1 MFGYD
6 EQSTFYLRS
15 TASALLSLQCS
26 DLHTLDRFIGRTSH
40 VRELHTQFGSLK
52 SYEKGRVEPID
63 DDVKHYA
70 FSNCFE
76 IASKSK
82 PYEKVVF
89 GQNQIYVLETL
100 RAEGDSPWYTCAHD
114 EFALSMDGDVEIHLI
129 QLDVSQTV
137 KDENKNGAVLVQGQ
151 PHGAKMGWMKIKRG
165 HQALLPKNTAYQFK
179 SAQPAV
185 LILQTCKGD
194 LSVEKWADICQ
205 TA

>member
-1 MFGYD
+1 MTVNY
-6 EQSTFYLRS
+6 
-15 TASALLSLQCS
+15 
-26 DLHTLDRFIGRTSH
+26 HTH
-40 VRELHTQFGSLK
+40 FGSLK

-89 GQNQIYVLETL
+89 GQNQIYVLEAL
-100 RAEGDSPWYTCAHD
+100 RAEGTSPWYTCAHD
-114 EFALSMDGDVEIHLI
+114 EFALSMDGDIEIHLI
-129 QLDVSQTV
+129 KLDAAQTV
-137 KDENKNGAVLVQGQ
+137 KDEDKNGAVLVQGE
-151 PHGAKMGWMKIKRG
+151 PKGAKMGWMKIKRG

-179 SAQPAV
+179 SAQAGV